1 MGSIHAF
8 ILGVVQG
15 ITEFLPIS
23 SSGHLLAFHDFLK
36 FDLAN
41 SLSFDAS
48 LHLGTLLALVVY
60 FWKDV
65 VGLVKDFFRSLRHWD
80 VHNDTGQR
88 NAWTILVG
96 AIPAAAVGFFADSWV
111 EEHVRNL
118 WVVVCT
124 LAFGALVFFMVEAW
138 VRRQQLRPDVT
149 FATAWVVGFAQ
160 VIALI
165 PGISRSGATIV
176 AGLYR
181 KLDRAAAARFAFLV
195 SLPVVAGAGLFK
207 ATELFQAQP
216 SQAELWQIGIGIAAS
231 TVVGYVVI
239 RFLLRYLQGH
249 SLAVFAWYR
258 LAAGGALAIY
268 LVIR

>member
-23 SSGHLLAFHDFLK
+23 SSGHLLAFHDLLK

-48 LHLGTLLALVVY
+48 LHLGTLLALFVY

-65 VGLVKDFFRSLRHWD
+65 VQLAKDFFRSFRHWD
-80 VHNDTGQR
+80 VRADAGQKT
-88 NAWTILVG
+88 AWTVLIG
-96 AIPAAAVGFFADSWV
+96 AIPAAVVGFFADAWV

-118 WVVVCT
+118 WVVVAT

-138 VRRQQLRPDVT
+138 VRRQQLRSDVT
-149 FATAWVVGFAQ
+149 FATAWIVGIAQ

-181 KLDRAAAARFAFLV
+181 KLDRATAARFAFLV
-195 SLPVVAGAGLFK
+195 SLPVVTGAGLFK
-207 ATELFQAQP
+207 ATEVVQGKP
-216 SQAELWQIGIGIAAS
+216 SSAELAQLGIGIFAS
-231 TVVGYVVI
+231 TIVGYVVI
-239 RFLLRYLQGH
+239 RFLLRYLQNH
-249 SLAVFAWYR
+249 TLAVFAWYR
-258 LAAGGALAIY
+258 LAAAGALAVY
-268 LVIR
+268 LLIR

>member
-23 SSGHLLAFHDFLK
+23 SSGHLLAFHDFLQ
-36 FDLAN
+36 FNLAN

-48 LHLGTLLALVVY
+48 LHLGTLLALFVY

-65 VGLVKDFFRSLRHWD
+65 MTLVRDFFRSLRRWD
-80 VHNDTGQR
+80 VRTDAGQR
-88 NAWTILVG
+88 NAWFVVVG
-96 AIPAAAVGFFADSWV
+96 ALPAGAVGFFADAWV
-111 EEHVRNL
+111 EGHVRNL
-118 WVVVCT
+118 WVVVGT
-124 LAFGALVFFMVEAW
+124 LVFGALVFFLVEAW
-138 VRRQQLRPDVT
+138 AKRQQVHQAVT
-149 FATAWVVGFAQ
+149 FPTAWIVGLAQ
-160 VIALI
+160 VVALV

-207 ATELFQAQP
+207 ATELLQASPTQT
-216 SQAELWQIGIGIAAS
+216 ELLQIGVGIATS
-231 TVVGYVVI
+231 TFVGYIVI
-239 RFLLRYLQGH
+239 RFLLQYLQH
-249 SLAVFAWYR
+249 HTLAAFAWYR
-258 LAAGGALAIY
+258 LAAAAVLAIF
-268 LVIR
+268 LTIR

>member
-48 LHLGTLLALVVY
+48 LHLGTLLALFVY

-65 VGLVKDFFRSLRHWD
+65 VQLVKDFFRSFRNWNVQAD
-80 VHNDTGQR
+80 VGQR
-88 NAWTILVG
+88 TAWTVIIG
-96 AIPAAAVGFFADSWV
+96 ALPAAAVGFFADAWV
-111 EEHVRNL
+111 EAHVRNL
-118 WVVVCT
+118 WVVVAT
-124 LAFGALVFFMVEAW
+124 LTIGAVVFFLVEAW
-138 VRRQQLRPDVT
+138 VRRQQLQKEIT
-149 FATAWVVGFAQ
+149 FATAWIVGIAQ

-165 PGISRSGATIV
+165 PGISRSGATLV

-181 KLDRAAAARFAFLV
+181 KLDRVTASRFAFLV
-195 SLPVVAGAGLFK
+195 SLPVVTGAGLFK
-207 ATELFQAQP
+207 ATEVVQGKP
-216 SQAELWQIGIGIAAS
+216 SSTELVQLGIGILAS
-231 TVVGYVVI
+231 TIVGYVVI
-239 RFLLRYLQGH
+239 RFLLRYLQNH
-249 SLAVFAWYR
+249 TLAVFAWYR
-258 LAAGGALAIY
+258 LAAAGALAMY
-268 LVIR
+268 LVTR